1 MNTVTLIV
9 DSTEPDSRSLDQA
22 ARVLAE
28 GGIVGLPT
36 ETVYGLAARV
46 DHKEAMARLAE
57 LKDDRGDKPYS
68 IHIADFEDLDGLVRD
83 VLLSCRLLA
92 EKYWPGPLTIVI
104 PDGSTGMGVRMPAHK
119 VAREVI
125 RRSGVHVICP
135 SANPSDQSPA
145 TSAEEVLDYFQGKL
159 DLVIDAGPTLIKESS
174 TVVVFKNHL
183 EWEVVREGLIS
194 RKMIAS
200 TACQSVLFVC
210 TGNSCRSP
218 IAEHLCRRYLSQA
231 LGCEEIKLQERG
243 YRVISAGTAAFPGG
257 HASQHAIDTMKED
270 GYDLSEHQTQSV
282 TPEMV
287 DHATWVIALARRH
300 QESITSLMP
309 NAADKVRMLD
319 LSGLDVEDPA
329 GGDEEDYRDCIE
341 TIDNL
346 IKELIPFLLGRE
358 SRT

>member
-1 MNTVTLIV
+1 MNTETLIV
-9 DSTEPDSRSLDQA
+9 DATEPDSRSLDQA
-22 ARVLAE
+22 AQVLAD

-46 DHKEAMARLAE
+46 DHKDAMARLAE
-57 LKDDRGDKPYS
+57 LKGDRGDKPYS

-83 VLLSCRLLA
+83 VPASCRLLT
-92 EKYWPGPLTIVI
+92 EKYWPGPLTIVM
-104 PDGSTGMGVRMPAHK
+104 PDGAAGMGVRMPAHK

-125 RRSGVHVICP
+125 RRSGVHAICP
-135 SANPSDQSPA
+135 SANPSNQDPA
-145 TSAEEVLDYFQGKL
+145 TSADTVLEYFQGKL
-159 DLVIDAGPTLIKESS
+159 EVVVDAGPTLIKESS

-183 EWEVVREGLIS
+183 EWEIVREGLIS

-218 IAEHLCRRYLSQA
+218 IAELLCCRYLSRA
-231 LGCEEIKLQERG
+231 LGCEENKLLEHG

-257 HASQHAIDTMKED
+257 RASQQAIDAMKEE
-270 GYDLSEHQTQSV
+270 GYDLSEHQTQSA
-282 TPEMV
+282 TPDMV

-319 LSGLDVEDPA
+319 LSGQDVEDPA
-329 GGDEEDYRDCIE
+329 GGGEGDYRDCIE
-341 TIDNL
+341 TIDDL
-346 IKELIPFLLGRE
+346 LEDLIPFLLGRD
-358 SRT
+358 S